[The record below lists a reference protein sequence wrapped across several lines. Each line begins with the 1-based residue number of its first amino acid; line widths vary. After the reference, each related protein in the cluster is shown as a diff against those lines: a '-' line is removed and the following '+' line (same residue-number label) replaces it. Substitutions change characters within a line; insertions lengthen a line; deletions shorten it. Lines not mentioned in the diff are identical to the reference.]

1 MTMLLGAKVHSKDGY
16 LVKESGLH
24 KEVEIELRREDD
36 RRGKRKK
43 DTERERRMGEHI
55 STTEAKY

>member
-1 MTMLLGAKVHSKDGY
+1 
-16 LVKESGLH
+16 VKESGLH

-43 DTERERRMGEHI
+43 DREREKDG
-55 STTEAKY
+55 